1 MDSKKLTQKIFNI
14 MSYIIKKEMHPKN
27 TVTFFSEVDCT
38 EIDRIRHKHYEE
50 NHVKPS
56 YTSFIVQ
63 AVSQAMTQHPY
74 VNARIFP
81 GVFQNYIHKFDNI
94 DIAVANEKD
103 FHGAEFFS
111 FIDIIRSADQT
122 SLLDIQQQL
131 AALAKSDETNNE
143 QLRDFMRLAKN
154 FPSWLGKRLAI
165 LPTFFPKLWKRYRG
179 AAVLISSPAKYGVDC
194 VGATWPHPVGIS
206 FGLVKEKPMVKGGEL
221 QPVLSFTLT
230 LNFDRRII
238 AGAPAA
244 RFFNQIVQNLTN
256 PVSNF
261 DTHVNEIHAWRK
273 VLV

>member
-1 MDSKKLTQKIFNI
+1 

-38 EIDRIRHKHYEE
+38 EIDRMRHKHYEK
-50 NHVKPS
+50 NGVKPS

-63 AVSQAMTQHPY
+63 AVSLAITQHTY
-74 VNARIFP
+74 VNARVFP
-81 GVFQNYIHKFDNI
+81 GVFQSSIHKFDNI

-103 FHGAEFFS
+103 FPGTEFFA
-111 FIDIIRSADQT
+111 FIDIIRNADQT

-131 AALAKSDETNNE
+131 VALAKSDETNNE
-143 QLRDFMRLAKN
+143 QLKALLRLAKN
-154 FPSWLGKRLAI
+154 LPSWLGKRLAT
-165 LPTFFPKLWKRYRG
+165 LPTFFPKLWQRYRG
-179 AAVLISSPAKYGVDC
+179 AGVIISSPAKYGVDC
-194 VGATWPHPVGIS
+194 IGATWPHPIGIS
-206 FGLVKEKPMVKGGEL
+206 FGLVKERPMVKDGEV

-261 DTHVNEIHAWRK
+261 DVHVVGAQHVA
-273 VLV
+273 